1 MLKQLMF
8 KKHSRGSTNRGK
20 QSPGKVEGLRLER
33 LPELHALVPGLGKFL
48 VGF

>member
-20 QSPGKVEGLRLER
+20 QSPGKVGLRLER